1 MMAVTVKVNRE
12 PAKGGRPAKIDDEM
26 KNKIVVL
33 YNSGMNGKD
42 IAEAV
47 KVSRASV
54 YRILKERR

>member
-1 MMAVTVKVNRE
+1 MMAVMVNRE
-12 PAKGGRPAKIDDEM
+12 PSRGGRPAKIDEEM

-33 YNSGMNGKD
+33 YNSGMNGKE
-42 IAEAV
+42 IAEAI